1 MARAQK
7 HIGGGMVLGQADNHK
22 EKNKRTSSEKPHN
35 FYTKVNSKWVTD
47 LNVKH
52 SMIKLWKNFLK
63 KSSGTMLEG
72 LLDMR
77 TKRQSI
83 KGNTDKFGLA
93 KVNVFVL

>member
-1 MARAQK
+1 M
-7 HIGGGMVLGQADNHK
+7 
-22 EKNKRTSSEKPHN
+22 
-35 FYTKVNSKWVTD
+35 
-47 LNVKH
+47 KH
-52 SMIKLWKNFLK
+52 SMIKLRKIFLK